1 MGAVVLDELTWPEVQ
16 AHMRAGCDTVVM
28 ALGATEQHGHHLPL
42 GTDAMLGDHLARLV
56 AERLGAF
63 VAPTVR
69 LGCSEHHLAF
79 PGTLSLR
86 DTTLHAIVADVVRSL
101 ARAGFARV
109 VLLPTHGGNLVPLAA
124 AVADLEEHAIAVVGL
139 TDIEVLLALALLGQ
153 EELGVPVNEGGL
165 HAGEWETSML
175 LAARPELVH
184 LDRAQAGFT
193 GEPEAALAGLF
204 DQGVQAIAPNGVI
217 GDPSRASAEHGHRYW
232 ERAVELILD
241 EVARAQ
247 RSRAE

>member
-1 MGAVVLDELTWPEVQ
+1 MA
-16 AHMRAGCDTVVM
+16 RAPRVK
-28 ALGATEQHGHHLPL
+28 
-42 GTDAMLGDHLARLV
+42 
-56 AERLGAF
+56 
-63 VAPTVR
+63 
-69 LGCSEHHLAF
+69 
-79 PGTLSLR
+79 
-86 DTTLHAIVADVVRSL
+86 VRSSL
-101 ARAGFARV
+101 SSARG
-109 VLLPTHGGNLVPLAA
+109 
-124 AVADLEEHAIAVVGL
+124 IA
-139 TDIEVLLALALLGQ
+139 VLLALALLGQ

-193 GEPEAALAGLF
+193 GDPEAALAGLF

-241 EVARAQ
+241 EVARADPT
-247 RSRAE
+247 A